1 MASNKSYQQSKHL
14 SKTNYM
20 GIGDRMTKAR
30 KPGNKQRTK
39 QRV

>member
-1 MASNKSYQQSKHL
+1 MASNKSYQLSKHL

-30 KPGNKQRTK
+30 KPGGKQRTK

>member
-20 GIGDRMTKAR
+20 GIGDRMAKSR
-30 KPGNKQRTK
+30 KPGNKQRVK
-39 QRV
+39 QRS